1 MANATITIEQKTEM
15 INNNPHEAYQSFV
28 NKRNCE
34 MFNAF
39 RWVATSTIME
49 KDGCTSFT
57 ETTIA
62 GKYALLAMLELG
74 LI

>member
-1 MANATITIEQKTEM
+1 MTTATMTITEKKEM
-15 INNNPHEAYQSFV
+15 VNNDSHKAYQSFV
-28 NKRNCE
+28 NESNHE

-49 KDGCTSFT
+49 KDGCISFT

>member
-1 MANATITIEQKTEM
+1 MTNSTMTVEQKKEI
-15 INNNPHEAYQSFV
+15 INNDSHKAYQSFV